1 MTALLLTLPTL
12 SLALLGAHFYRA
24 SLWPVVALCGL
35 LLVLLW
41 TQRRPW
47 AATLLQWG
55 LVLGAA
61 EWLWTVLVLVQ
72 QRMAMGQ
79 AWQRLALILLAV
91 TVFTAVSALVF
102 RHPRLRQ
109 RFASA

>member
-1 MTALLLTLPTL
+1 MTALLLSLPTL

-24 SLWPVVALCGL
+24 GLWPVVVLCGL
-35 LLVLLW
+35 LLLLLW

-61 EWLWTVLVLVQ
+61 EWLWTVFVLVQ
-72 QRMAMGQ
+72 QRVAMGQ
-79 AWQRLALILLAV
+79 AWHRLALILLAV
-91 TVFTAVSALVF
+91 TVCTAASALVF

-109 RFASA
+109 RFARA